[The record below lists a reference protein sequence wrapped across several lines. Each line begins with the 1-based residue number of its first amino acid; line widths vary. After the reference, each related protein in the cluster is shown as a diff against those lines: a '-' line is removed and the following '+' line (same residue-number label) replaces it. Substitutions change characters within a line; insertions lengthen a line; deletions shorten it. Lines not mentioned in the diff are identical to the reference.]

1 MSPDSYVASQTFGR
15 ARRKDG
21 ANGIV
26 YESVRREG
34 GHCVAVFRP
43 KLITS
48 CKQGP
53 HICFVWDGKAIIG
66 WYEKSDVRNV

>member
-1 MSPDSYVASQTFGR
+1 MSPDSYAASTPFGV
-15 ARRKDG
+15 ARRSEG

-26 YESVRREG
+26 YDSVRREG
-34 GHCVAVFRP
+34 GQCVAVFRP

-48 CKQGP
+48 CQQGP
-53 HICFVWDGKAIIG
+53 HICLVWDSSAIAG